1 VFVRFVGENSISID
15 SLFVHEIG
23 PNGEFLNVRLVAE
36 GLNQPGDQLSDL
48 SETPLGTEFSLGTID
63 ANKKFGLIIVNDGF
77 RLNDFDSL
85 QGGRYEVLDRAT
97 GDPATIFDS
106 HPADQPWLQPK
117 IYHVADDGTTIRIR
131 GWNLFT
137 ADADQETPNSNRLN
151 PDLQGQV
158 ISGWDDANGML
169 LIGVEDSFGGS
180 DVRDFADLLI
190 GVRFSSPLEPTL
202 VIKDGGG
209 GLGAVITDPDSTEMT
224 SATITLAGLAG
235 DRLVLDP
242 NIADGTGI
250 AVTRVSDTELQL
262 DGLSSIENYEA
273 VINATTIAID
283 LDDIKLGDRQIAV
296 TVEDPDGNTGDSTT
310 TVTVDSN
317 LIAGT
322 DEGET
327 LRGTDTE
334 PGEPGDVISGRGGND
349 YILGYGGDDF
359 VDGGDGDD
367 NIVLAGPGS
376 STVTGGP
383 GADQIA
389 LGPLADTVRI
399 TGLSDGADTIRN
411 FDATEG
417 DRLDLRELLRDS
429 GVTDETVD
437 QFVSSNEFTFGGG
450 GVRVQ
455 VDLDGPGGQHR
466 PVSVAFLEQPVGV
479 TVDTDPS
486 AYVITSDPASATV

>member
-1 VFVRFVGENSISID
+1 MV
-15 SLFVHEIG
+15 
-23 PNGEFLNVRLVAE
+23 
-36 GLNQPGDQLSDL
+36 
-48 SETPLGTEFSLGTID
+48 
-63 ANKKFGLIIVNDGF
+63 
-77 RLNDFDSL
+77 
-85 QGGRYEVLDRAT
+85 
-97 GDPATIFDS
+97 
-106 HPADQPWLQPK
+106 
-117 IYHVADDGTTIRIR
+117 
-131 GWNLFT
+131 
-137 ADADQETPNSNRLN
+137 
-151 PDLQGQV
+151 
-158 ISGWDDANGML
+158 
-169 LIGVEDSFGGS
+169 
-180 DVRDFADLLI
+180 
-190 GVRFSSPLEPTL
+190 
-202 VIKDGGG
+202 
-209 GLGAVITDPDSTEMT
+209 

-235 DRLVLDP
+235 DSLVLDP
-242 NIADGTGI
+242 SVADGTGI
-250 AVTRVSDTELQL
+250 TVTRVSDTELQL

-273 VINATTIAID
+273 VINASTIAID

-327 LRGTDTE
+327 LRGTDTA

-383 GADQIA
+383 GFDQIS

-399 TGLSDGADTIRN
+399 TGLGDGADFIRN
-411 FDATEG
+411 FNATEG

-437 QFVSSNEFTFGGG
+437 QFVSSSEFNFNDGGI
-450 GVRVQ
+450 RVQ
-455 VDLDGPGGQHR
+455 VDLDGPGGHQR
-466 PVSVAFLEQPVGV
+466 PVTVAYLEQPVGV

-486 AYVITSDPASATV
+486 AYVITSDPATATV